1 MVMSYKICCVNHRN
15 NYIIWVMQDTANN
28 QFVTLIINLYNNN
41 ESRKIEVDRLIF
53 IMENINV
60 GDVYISRRYELE
72 WVVKKVCREDKVIT
86 MEKDGWNQRVKL
98 PIFKRQFSRK

>member
-1 MVMSYKICCVNHRN
+1 
-15 NYIIWVMQDTANN
+15 
-28 QFVTLIINLYNNN
+28 
-41 ESRKIEVDRLIF
+41 
-53 IMENINV
+53 MENINV